1 MATEFDVLMR
11 LLIVN
16 PNTSVATNLR
26 IRAIAEPMVNPTDYV
41 EVVSAGS
48 GIELIETVEQS
59 KATEPAVLSLI
70 ESQHHE
76 ADAIIIAAFSDP
88 GLLIAQ
94 EIAECPVFGISQA
107 AMSVAAESSK
117 RFAIITVGAALR
129 DAIQKNAENY
139 GYGDK
144 LASIR
149 LLPWTV
155 AQVSADPPAY
165 RIAFSEACEHAIAED
180 SVGAII
186 IGGGP
191 LSGVADAIA
200 DELAVPV
207 LDGVRCAVQLAIN
220 SSKENGL

>member
-1 MATEFDVLMR
+1 MVAEFDVLMR

-16 PNTSVATNLR
+16 PNTSEATNRR
-26 IRAIAEPMVNPTDYV
+26 IRNIAEPMVNSPDDV
-41 EVVSAGS
+41 KVVSADS

-70 ESQHHE
+70 EARHHE
-76 ADAIIIAAFSDP
+76 ADVIIIAAFSDP
-88 GLLIAQ
+88 GLLAAQQIAG
-94 EIAECPVFGISQA
+94 CPVFGISQA
-107 AMSVAAESSK
+107 AMSVAAQSAN

-129 DAIQKNAENY
+129 DAIQQNAKIY

-144 LASIR
+144 LASVR

-155 AQVSADPPAY
+155 AQVSADPPAH
-165 RIAFSEACEHAIAED
+165 RAAFFEACEQAVVED
-180 SVGAII
+180 RVGAVI

-200 DELAVPV
+200 DQLTVPV

-220 SSKENGL
+220 VGLENGS